1 MAAPKTSL
9 YTTAPPISLQ
19 KTQFYETRPPKLCA
33 RPSSVHIDEED
44 VTSKIGT
51 RRDATNPVSSLVHPS
66 S

>member
-19 KTQFYETRPPKLCA
+19 KTQFYETRPPKW
-33 RPSSVHIDEED
+33 PSSVHIDEED